1 MTPMSRIDGA
11 SPVSAR
17 PTMRQVAQLAGVG
30 LKTVSRVVNG
40 ESHVAPETALRVQ
53 EAIRTLNYHPDVQA
67 GNMRRRE
74 KKSRTLGLM
83 FGANPNPF
91 SAALHWA
98 VEGVAMD
105 HDSMVLASSLDGD
118 QDHERRAISAMMGRR
133 LDGLL
138 IATATRSHEYLRPEQ
153 ERGMAVVF
161 VDGMPIGV
169 DADAVLSDNRAS
181 AAQATR
187 HLIERGHRRIAYLGA
202 RHDVFTIAE
211 RRQGV
216 LDELR
221 RAGIP
226 ASSAVMVDDLDEDSA
241 QVALKHVMRAQDP
254 PTAILGGQNLATRG
268 VIRSLRELGLHR
280 EIALVSVDDIDLFD
294 LLEPAITVVAQDPDA
309 MGTIAAER
317 IFARLAG
324 DRSPTRRIVI
334 PARLIERGS
343 GEIPPPPG
351 R

>member
-1 MTPMSRIDGA
+1 MTS
-11 SPVSAR
+11 VSDDDEHAVAPH

-40 ESHVAPETALRVQ
+40 EPHVSEETALRVE

-67 GNMRRRE
+67 GNLRRHE

-83 FGANPNPF
+83 LGANPNPF

-98 VEGVAMD
+98 VERVAMD

-118 QDHERRAISAMMGRR
+118 QSHERRAITAMMGRR

-138 IATATRSHEYLRPEQ
+138 IATATRSHDYLRPGQ

-187 HLIERGHRRIAYLGA
+187 HLLERGHRRIAYFGA

-216 LDELR
+216 LDELE

-226 ASSAVMVDDLDEDSA
+226 ASSAVLVDDLDEETA
-241 QVALKHVMRAQDP
+241 QGALRHVMLSEDP

-268 VIRSLRELGLHR
+268 VIRALRELGLHR
-280 EIALVSVDDIDLFD
+280 TTALVSVDDIDLFD

-309 MGTIAAER
+309 MGTVAAER
-317 IFARLAG
+317 VFARLAG
-324 DRSPTRRIVI
+324 DRSPSQRIVI
-334 PARLIERGS
+334 PTRLIERGS
-343 GEIPPPPG
+343 GEIPPG
-351 R
+351 STAR